1 MFSNPLQPFKHYFSL
16 TNKNGVKV
24 LEDLSSL
31 SDNDLIIEAR
41 NGNDPAFTTL
51 VYRHDRN
58 VLSMIAHYCKSSD
71 DAKDI
76 YQEVF
81 LRVYKGLKRFEFRS
95 EFKTWLFRITTNV
108 CLTHQASYR
117 RYQKVSISPDEEGMN
132 PKIEIRSPEEHEPDK
147 QFINAEMKGDIQS
160 AVDSLAPKQ
169 KMAFMLKHMHDYKIK
184 EIAKMMDCSE
194 GTIKK
199 YLFIATEKL
208 RLKLKTI

>member
-1 MFSNPLQPFKHYFSL
+1 
-16 TNKNGVKV
+16 

-31 SDNDLIIEAR
+31 SDNDLLIEAR
-41 NGNDPAFTTL
+41 NGSDPAFTAL

-58 VLSMIAHYCKSSD
+58 VLSLIAHYCQSSD

-95 EFKTWLFRITTNV
+95 EFSTWLYRITTNV
-108 CLTHQASYR
+108 CLTHQARYR
-117 RYQKVSISPDEEGMN
+117 KLQKVSLSPDDEGEY
-132 PKIEIRSPEEHEPDK
+132 PKMDIRSSEEHEPDK
-147 QFINAEMKGDIQS
+147 QFIKSETKVDIQT

-184 EIAKMMDCSE
+184 EIAAMMECSE

-199 YLFIATEKL
+199 YLFLATAKL
-208 RLKLKTI
+208 KLKLKTI

>member
-1 MFSNPLQPFKHYFSL
+1 M
-16 TNKNGVKV
+16 
-24 LEDLSSL
+24 EDLSSL

-41 NGNDPAFTTL
+41 KGNDSAFTTL
-51 VYRHDRN
+51 VYRHDRE
-58 VLSMIAHYCKSSD
+58 VLSLTAHYCKSSD

-95 EFKTWLFRITTNV
+95 EFSTWLFRITTNV
-108 CLTHQASYR
+108 CLSHQAKYKKIE
-117 RYQKVSISPDEEGMN
+117 KVNISSDNEEGSPTMDL
-132 PKIEIRSPEEHEPDK
+132 RSAEEDEPDNR
-147 QFINAEMKGDIQS
+147 FITAERKGNIQK

-184 EIAKMMDCSE
+184 EIAKIMHCSE

-199 YLFIATEKL
+199 YLFIANEKL
-208 RLKLKTI
+208 RMKLKTI

>member
-1 MFSNPLQPFKHYFSL
+1 M
-16 TNKNGVKV
+16 
-24 LEDLSSL
+24 EDLSSL
-31 SDNDLIIEAR
+31 SDNDLLIEAR
-41 NGNDPAFTTL
+41 NGSDPAFTAL

-58 VLSMIAHYCKSSD
+58 VLSLIAHYCQSSD

-95 EFKTWLFRITTNV
+95 EFSTWLYRITTNV
-108 CLTHQASYR
+108 CLTHQARYR
-117 RYQKVSISPDEEGMN
+117 KLQKVSLSPDDEGEY
-132 PKIEIRSPEEHEPDK
+132 PKMDIRSSEEHEPDK
-147 QFINAEMKGDIQS
+147 QFIKSETKVDIQT

-184 EIAKMMDCSE
+184 EIAAMMECSE

-199 YLFIATEKL
+199 YLFLATAKL
-208 RLKLKTI
+208 KLKLKTI